1 MRNSLLVP
9 IVFAIVA
16 TANRAAAQTDR
27 LQWTGDA
34 LRWSGTVAQ
43 GKTLQVKGVNGS
55 IRTISSED
63 GWIYVDARR
72 NNSVDVP
79 VEVIQQ
85 DGNVTICAGECTAS
99 RSGVRSWSDD
109 VRVDFAVRVPPGVR
123 FVGANVSGNIRVEG
137 LRGEVRVATVSG
149 NVNIQ
154 LTEFAA
160 RATTVSGSVVLE
172 LPAGANATFHANSVS
187 GRIDA
192 DFPGL
197 SDVGSSIPTGD
208 SSFAVG
214 RRRLPIVEGTIGSG
228 GPELRVTTVSG
239 NIRLRQR

>member
-1 MRNSLLVP
+1 MIRTLWFYLVLLVSTV
-9 IVFAIVA
+9 IHA
-16 TANRAAAQTDR
+16 TGVILAA
-27 LQWTGDA
+27 LVG
-34 LRWSGTVAQ
+34 
-43 GKTLQVKGVNGS
+43 VKRRPGGGGVN
-55 IRTISSED
+55 
-63 GWIYVDARR
+63 VQ
-72 NNSVDVP
+72 NN
-79 VEVIQQ
+79 
-85 DGNVTICAGECTAS
+85 
-99 RSGVRSWSDD
+99 D
-109 VRVDFAVRVPPGVR
+109 VRVDFAVRVPHGVR

-154 LTEFAA
+154 PTEFAA

-172 LPAGANATFHANSVS
+172 LPAGANATVHANSVS
-187 GRIDA
+187 GRIDS

-208 SSFAVG
+208 SSSAVG